1 MEITKIKRYF
11 LDRGMLQLYTL
22 YVAGYFLMPMA
33 SGHRRLYYILVFP
46 AVLLLWKELGK
57 FYRANTLFH
66 LVLAY
71 SAYMMA
77 SLAWTENFSTTGA
90 SWALWNTVNALSFC
104 FVTGFLWARQ
114 PSTVNTLA
122 HWAIVLAGA
131 AAGVSVLVWYIDNP
145 FPGSRVI
152 PLGVMHHENKASAA
166 YGIFLVL
173 AVHYLTAGHRRE
185 NKLQYILPGLA
196 IFALVAFTQSRTAM
210 AGVCVALV
218 VLMGWRGLIVL
229 LVGLSANWLL
239 VAAEPSLWTDR
250 VLTFSFR
257 PGIWQTVIDNMHGYW
272 VFGHGYLVNE
282 QVQAYGKIFDHAHN
296 SYLASLRDGGLIG
309 LVLLLAILGVAL
321 RWSVELYRQQGNRL
335 YLALLLYSMVCI
347 SMDFD
352 RLLTQPKELWLY
364 FWLPIGLIMATYPN
378 SGNNKAELS
387 HAKT

>member
-1 MEITKIKRYF
+1 
-11 LDRGMLQLYTL
+11 MLALYAL

-46 AVLLLWKELGK
+46 AVLILHRELRR
-57 FYRANTLFH
+57 FYRANTLTL

-71 SAYMMA
+71 SVYMMA
-77 SLAWTENFSTTGA
+77 SLTWTENFSATGA
-90 SWALWNTVNALSFC
+90 SWALWNTANALSFC
-104 FVTGFLWARQ
+104 FVTGFLWVRQ
-114 PSTVNTLA
+114 PSAVNTLA
-122 HWAIVLAGA
+122 HWAIILAGA
-131 AAGVSVLVWYIDNP
+131 AALVSVVAWYIDNP

-173 AVHYLTAGHRRE
+173 AVHYLTTEGRQE
-185 NKLQYILPGLA
+185 GKLQYILPGLA

-210 AGVCVALV
+210 AGVCVGIV

-229 LVGLSANWLL
+229 VAGLSANWLL

-272 VFGHGYLVNE
+272 VLGHGYLVNE
-282 QVQAYGKIFDHAHN
+282 EVQAYGKIFDHAHN

-309 LVLLLAILGVAL
+309 LALLLAILGVAL
-321 RWSVELYRQQGNRL
+321 WWSAKLYRQQGNRL
-335 YLALLLYSMVCI
+335 YLALLLYSMACI

-378 SGNNKAELS
+378 FRNNKAELG